1 MKKRNILVTGGTG
14 FIGSRLVKR
23 LLRSKANVVVI
34 SREVEKNPEIR
45 KLVER
50 GEIQLV
56 QCNLINQKELNK
68 YKDIF
73 KNVEFVIHLAAFVP
87 NKSNE
92 DDLSKS
98 MENIRGALNLV
109 CAFNSI
115 ERFCFGSTVEVY
127 GKPIYCPLDENHPTN
142 PLTYYGASKLA
153 CEKYLQVHSWKNNFP
168 LTILRFASVYGE
180 GETIDRAIPN
190 FIKSVCVG
198 KAPVIYGD
206 GSDLRD
212 YVYVDDVV
220 DGILLSLKH
229 GKNNVYNIAGG
240 NGLSI
245 KKIAEQIIR
254 LSGKKLAPEFK
265 KTKKEKV
272 DYIFDISRAKKDLH
286 YSPKIRFEDGLKKE
300 IKWFKESLEK
310 RE

>member
-1 MKKRNILVTGGTG
+1 MKKNILVTGGTG
-14 FIGSRLVKR
+14 FIGSRLVKK
-23 LLRSKANVVVI
+23 LLRVNANVI
-34 SREVEKNPEIR
+34 ITSRDVRINPEIK
-45 KLVER
+45 KLVEK

-56 QCNLINQKELNK
+56 QCDLTNQRELNK
-68 YKDIF
+68 FKNIF
-73 KNVEFVIHLAAFVP
+73 KNVEFVVHLAAFVP
-87 NKSNE
+87 KKIDE

-98 MENIRGALNLV
+98 MENIIGTLKLV
-109 CAFNSI
+109 SMFNSI

-142 PLTYYGASKLA
+142 PLSYYGASKLA
-153 CEKYLQVHSWKNNFP
+153 CEKYLQVYSWKNNPP

-198 KAPVIYGD
+198 KAPVIYGG
-206 GSDLRD
+206 GSDIRD
-212 YVYVDDVV
+212 YVYVNDVV
-220 DGILLSLKH
+220 DGIILSLKH
-229 GKNNVYNIAGG
+229 GKNKVYNIASG

-245 KKIAEQIIR
+245 KKIAEEIIR
-254 LSGKKLAPEFK
+254 LSGKNLAPEFR

-272 DYIFDISRAKKDLH
+272 DYIFKISRAKKDLH
-286 YSPKIRFEDGLKKE
+286 YLPKIRFADGLRRE
-300 IKWFKESLEK
+300 MKWFEESLEK